1 MPNEHTKSAGPRTV
15 VYHANLPPLL
25 AVLLVAP
32 LLFVF
37 LSFALFVLTGGA
49 LAALAL
55 PLFMR
60 GRHRPSAA
68 DANCIELDRDQY
80 SHIERRPSQLPP
92 R

>member
-1 MPNEHTKSAGPRTV
+1 MPNERTRSAGPRTV

-32 LLFVF
+32 LLFIF
-37 LSFALFVLTGGA
+37 LSFALFVLAGGTLVA
-49 LAALAL
+49 LTL

-60 GRHRPSAA
+60 GRRRPSA

-80 SHIERRPSQLPP
+80 SRVDQRPPQLPP
-92 R
+92 H